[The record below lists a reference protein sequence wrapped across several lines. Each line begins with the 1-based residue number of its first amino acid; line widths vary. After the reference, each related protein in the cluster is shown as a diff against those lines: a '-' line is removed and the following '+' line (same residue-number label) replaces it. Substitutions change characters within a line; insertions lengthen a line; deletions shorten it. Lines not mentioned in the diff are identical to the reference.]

1 MTTPTL
7 KLGVEA
13 ILLAAAVAAVAALS
27 AIPGRGT
34 STGGIPVPAAVPG
47 PPPPPPTGA
56 FVLAQENGA
65 DGVAL
70 SGRVHGSKLE
80 LTGTV
85 FDQTGFGVNGL
96 TVSFAIDAGDGKT
109 STLESSPCGAG
120 CYGGT
125 ADVRGRPAA
134 VTVQI
139 FGKKERSQVRF
150 AMPDL
155 WPPTPAGALVRRAA
169 GTIEHLRTLVTNER
183 LGSDAK
189 HVLHTIYRDVAPNRL
204 EYTVEGVGQSIIV
217 GSRRWDRKPGGPWKS
232 SPQQPITVPSPA
244 WGASTKVTNAFLLG
258 TALLAGR
265 RSWVV
270 SFATPT
276 VPAWFTIW
284 IDPRSLRT
292 VELRMTAAAHFM
304 HHVYSGFNQSL
315 RIEAPDRK

>member
-1 MTTPTL
+1 MTTPSL

-13 ILLAAAVAAVAALS
+13 ILLGAAVAAVATLS

-34 STGGIPVPAAVPG
+34 SVGGAISAPAAGPG

-70 SGRVHGSKLE
+70 SGRVDGSKLE

-85 FDQTGFGVNGL
+85 LDQNGLGVSGL
-96 TVSFAIDAGDGKT
+96 TVSFAIDAGDRKT
-109 STLESSPCGAG
+109 STLRSSPCGAG

-125 ADVRGRPAA
+125 AVVRGRPAA
-134 VTVQI
+134 VTMQVS
-139 FGKKERSQVRF
+139 GTEKRSQVRF
-150 AMPDL
+150 AMPGH
-155 WPPTPAGALVRRAA
+155 WPPTPAAALVRRAA
-169 GTIEHLRTLVTNER
+169 GTIEQLRTLVTNER
-183 LGSDAK
+183 LGSDTK

-217 GSRRWDRKPGGPWKS
+217 GSRRWDRQPGGPWKS

-258 TALLAGR
+258 TAHVAGR
-265 RSWVV
+265 RLWVV

-315 RIEAPDRK
+315 RVEAP

>member
-1 MTTPTL
+1 VTTPSL
-7 KLGVEA
+7 RLGVET

-34 STGGIPVPAAVPG
+34 STGGGIAARAAGAG

-70 SGRVHGSKLE
+70 SVRVGGSKLE

-85 FDQTGFGVNGL
+85 LDQTGLGVSGL
-96 TVSFAIDAGDGKT
+96 TVSFTIDAGDGKT
-109 STLESSPCGAG
+109 STLRSSPCGAG

-125 ADVRGRPAA
+125 AVVRGRPAA
-134 VTVQI
+134 VTVRLS
-139 FGKKERSQVRF
+139 GREKSSQVRF

-155 WPPTPAGALVRRAA
+155 WPPTPAAALIRRTA
-169 GTIEHLRTLVTNER
+169 GTIKQLRTLVTNER

-217 GSRRWDRKPGGPWKS
+217 GSRRWDRQPGGPWKS
-232 SPQQPITVPSPA
+232 SQQQPITVPSPA

-258 TALLAGR
+258 TALVAGR

-284 IDPRSLRT
+284 IDSRSLRT

-315 RIEAPDRK
+315 RVEAP

>member
-1 MTTPTL
+1 MTTPSL

-34 STGGIPVPAAVPG
+34 SAGGGIPVPAAGAG

-70 SGRVHGSKLE
+70 SGRVDGSKLE

-85 FDQTGFGVNGL
+85 LDQTGLGVSGL

-109 STLESSPCGAG
+109 SILESSPCGAG

-125 ADVRGRPAA
+125 ADVPGRPAA
-134 VTVQI
+134 VTVQLSGR
-139 FGKKERSQVRF
+139 GKSSHVRF

-155 WPPTPAGALVRRAA
+155 WPPTPAPALVRRAA
-169 GTIEHLRTLVTNER
+169 GAIEHLRTLVTNER
-183 LGSDAK
+183 LGSDTK
-189 HVLHTIYRDVAPNRL
+189 HVLHTIYRAVAPNRL
-204 EYTVEGVGQSIIV
+204 EYTVDGVGQSIII
-217 GSRRWDRKPGGPWKS
+217 GSGRWDRKPGGPWKS

-258 TALLAGR
+258 TAPVDGR

-304 HHVYSGFNQSL
+304 HHLYSGFNQSL
-315 RIEAPDRK
+315 RVEAP